1 MTALLKV
8 QDLEVFYGTSQALF
22 GVSMEIAQGE
32 CVTLIGRNGMGRST
46 LVHAVMGMLAPR
58 RGSIDFRDQAV
69 HGLPSFRVARAG
81 IGLVPEGRRVFPT
94 LSVRENLE
102 ATARMRP
109 GKQPGW
115 TLERVYAMFPRLK
128 ERERNL
134 GANLSGGE
142 QQMLAIGRALLTNPE
157 LLILD
162 EATEGLSP
170 LVRQEIWHGL
180 AQLKTQGLS
189 LLVIDKDLDALTRL
203 GDRHVVFGKGR
214 VAWSGSSAELQQ
226 AQDIHDA
233 YIGV

>member
-1 MTALLKV
+1 MTALLQV

-22 GVSMEIAQGE
+22 GVSMEIAEGE

-58 RGSIDFRDQAV
+58 KGSINFNGRAL
-69 HGLPSFRVARAG
+69 HGLPSFRVAQAG

-94 LSVRENLE
+94 LTVRENLV
-102 ATARMRP
+102 ATARPRRSN
-109 GKQPGW
+109 GRGW
-115 TLERVYAMFPRLK
+115 TLERVYAMFPRLR

-142 QQMLAIGRALLTNPE
+142 QQMLAIGRALLTNPD

-170 LVRQEIWHGL
+170 LVRQEIWRSL
-180 AQLKTQGLS
+180 EQLKKEGLS
-189 LLVIDKDLDALTRL
+189 LLVIDKDLEALTRL

-214 VAWSGSSAELQQ
+214 IAWSGGSAELRQ
-226 AQDIHDA
+226 AQDIHDT